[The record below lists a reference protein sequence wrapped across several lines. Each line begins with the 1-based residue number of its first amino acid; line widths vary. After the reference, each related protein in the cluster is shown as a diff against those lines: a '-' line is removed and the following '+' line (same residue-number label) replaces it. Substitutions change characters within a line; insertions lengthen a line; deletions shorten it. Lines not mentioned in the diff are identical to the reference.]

1 MVNGNLYLV
10 WSNEHAGWWAQG
22 RFGYTTDVAKAGRYT
37 RERAIEICRNA
48 LPGWRQGMPFPE
60 IPVSE
65 ADALELEAVL
75 REGDFIVHSK
85 DAAGAKWTLT
95 RRGLSRRR

>member
-1 MVNGNLYLV
+1 MTMVNGNLYLV

-48 LPGWRQGMPFPE
+48 LPGWRQGMPFPKY
-60 IPVSE
+60 
-65 ADALELEAVL
+65 
-75 REGDFIVHSK
+75 RC
-85 DAAGAKWTLT
+85 
-95 RRGLSRRR
+95 RRQMLSNWERFCERVIS